1 MTWNI
6 NISLPHFLLLQL
18 PNQNLYMVS
27 WGSTSP
33 MKMVPSLCG
42 LPPIGYLQN
51 PPTPPPPQSM
61 LFQVLLIW
69 QLRTLMIDKI
79 QSFPLTLDSPAKPDH
94 QGIHCPIAN
103 FGLLSTSSITN
114 PILITVFDT
123 YLTPRSPEPWVW
135 TITLSILNVAP

>member
-1 MTWNI
+1 
-6 NISLPHFLLLQL
+6 
-18 PNQNLYMVS
+18 
-27 WGSTSP
+27 
-33 MKMVPSLCG
+33 MK
-42 LPPIGYLQN
+42 YKYF
-51 PPTPPPPQSM
+51 PTPFFTPAITKSKSLHGVLRVNFPHKNGPIPLWLVPDLITSKSNHPPGQSM

-123 YLTPRSPEPWVW
+123 YLTPRSPGPWVW
-135 TITLSILNVAP
+135 TKTLSILNVAP